1 MNFNE
6 FIYACTEGKL
16 SSRPDFYSGRGA
28 NLGDLNS
35 KILNLIYQGF
45 ITHFNQQKADEYVKL
60 VANIKCASA
69 TSFLINLRNFY
80 ETGST
85 NVVEQNTDIS
95 RNAYEVSA
103 VCTFLSLMNDR
114 PDQSFQILSPFLQ
127 IYLSDDEYNKFCMKC
142 NGVARFDE
150 FGRCYINKSNFEV

>member
-6 FIYACTEGKL
+6 FIHACTEGKL

-35 KILNLIYQGF
+35 EIIDLIYQGF
-45 ITHFNQQKADEYVKL
+45 ITHFNQQKADEYVKF

-69 TSFLINLRNFY
+69 TSFLINLRIFY

-85 NVVEQNTDIS
+85 NVVEQNTDVS
-95 RNAYEVSA
+95 RDNYELSA
-103 VCTFLSLMNDR
+103 FYTLFSLMNNG
-114 PDQSFQILSPFLQ
+114 PDQSFQILSPFLKTH
-127 IYLSDDEYNKFCMKC
+127 LSDDEYVKFCINC

-150 FGRCYINKSNFEV
+150 FGRYYIY